1 MSKHYGV
8 GTYKAL
14 RLTPSAILIIAFGQA
29 PNLTTHV
36 TLEQL
41 PWRIFPPWFALF
53 FDEPPI
59 SLPATRPFLEAK
71 VFPYPKGKD
80 TVTIIDAGGVH
91 TVGIVDEFDFAKL
104 SAPADGKFLVY
115 QQLGRDN
122 CIVVPEDALVPAIFA
137 RAFGPASESECVDW
151 AKANC
156 GK

>member
-14 RLTPSAILIIAFGQA
+14 RLTPSAILIVAFGHA
-29 PNLTTHV
+29 PNLTTRV
-36 TLEQL
+36 SLEQL

-59 SLPATRPFLEAK
+59 SLPATRRFVEVK
-71 VFPYPKGKD
+71 VFPYPKGQT
-80 TVTIIDAGGVH
+80 TVTIIDAGGTH
-91 TVGIVDEFDFAKL
+91 TVKIEDEFDFARL
-104 SAPADGKFLVY
+104 SAPADGMFLVY

-137 RAFGPASESECVDW
+137 RAFGPASEADCIAW
-151 AKANC
+151 ATANC